1 MALSLADA
9 VVDARTIYLDVRTKG
24 EVDSPPML
32 PKPFLHIP
40 VSAADANSVANRVTE
55 LPADKATPIVVFC
68 AVGARSAVA
77 QQALERMGYSV
88 VVNGISVA
96 TVTSALV
103 AASSSSSSLPSNL
116 PPPLPGS
123 GKETQLKPPPPLL
136 PSGERTAA
144 NKGTC
149 SLRAELAGHAGTV
162 WCVAWSP
169 DGKLL
174 ASCGSDKTIRIWGPL
189 RGSNSS
195 TTASAVKY
203 ECVATLDEGQSRT
216 VRSVAWSPC
225 GNYLASVSFDATTAV
240 WERLKPEE
248 DEAPG
253 RGMTWELAVSF
264 GRVWYQ
270 SMLAYNMYLGA
281 I

>member
-77 QQALERMGYSV
+77 QQALERMGYSM

-96 TVTSALV
+96 TVTSAIV
-103 AASSSSSSLPSNL
+103 AASSLSSSLPSNL
-116 PPPLPGS
+116 TPPVPGS
-123 GKETQLKPPPPLL
+123 GKETQMEPPPP
-136 PSGERTAA
+136 PMPCGERTAA
-144 NKGTC
+144 NNGTC
-149 SLRAELAGHAGTV
+149 SLLAELAGHAGTV

-174 ASCGSDKTIRIWGPL
+174 ASCGSDKSIRIWGPS
-189 RGSNSS
+189 RGSSG
-195 TTASAVKY
+195 AVKY

-248 DEAPG
+248 IEAPG
-253 RGMTWELAVSF
+253 SGMIWELAVSNSS
-264 GRVWYQ
+264 V
-270 SMLAYNMYLGA
+270 M
-281 I
+281 